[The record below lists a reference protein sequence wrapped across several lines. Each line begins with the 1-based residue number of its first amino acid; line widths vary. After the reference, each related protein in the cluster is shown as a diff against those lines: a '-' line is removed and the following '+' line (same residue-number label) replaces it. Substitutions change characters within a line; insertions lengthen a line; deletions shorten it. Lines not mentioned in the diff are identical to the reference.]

1 MHFQIAYFE
10 MRVHFI
16 FELTL
21 TNSFRKAHHE
31 ALKLFLRECLI
42 LIMKLFLES
51 DRENHVAAYQL

>member
-31 ALKLFLRECLI
+31 AFKLFLRECLI
-42 LIMKLFLES
+42 LIMKIFLES
-51 DRENHVAAYQL
+51 AINFNE